1 MASSEGQVVRLS
13 HKDWAGIMV
22 ALFFLLATGAGVF
35 ASTHRTITQLQVNQ
49 AVISAHLENIVGM
62 QERMLDRIERLE
74 GRTE

>member
-13 HKDWAGIMV
+13 HKDWAGVMV
-22 ALFFLLATGAGVF
+22 ALFFLFASGAGVF

-49 AVISAHLENIVGM
+49 AVISAHLENIASM

-74 GRTE
+74 NAE